1 MINEWLAIMY
11 SHIHTCNALFDFDFF
26 FFLCYLS
33 KTMTKAKKNQNYDKI
48 SFFVVETLCC
58 D

>member
-11 SHIHTCNALFDFDFF
+11 SHIHTCNALFDFFFF

-33 KTMTKAKKNQNYDKI
+33 KTMTKAKKNQNCDKI
-48 SFFVVETLCC
+48 SSSVVETFYC